1 MCSRCSTPGT
11 WLLDHITARN
21 LVPVRRLISPSGWKT
36 HNALHH
42 RFLPP
47 RGHTNPPTIALADAY
62 SHPRPQSHLKFYNS
76 RINDLF

>member
-42 RFLPP
+42 RFLPLVVI
-47 RGHTNPPTIALADAY
+47 PTLQQLPSPARTLT
-62 SHPRPQSHLKFYNS
+62 P
-76 RINDLF
+76 DLSPI